1 MSTHSANGT
10 GSLPPITKPG
20 SYLTRMAIFV
30 AIIVGVGALL
40 YPALSDAFM
49 ANVVLNGLIIGVFI
63 VGVIYT
69 FRMAASLSPEVTWIE
84 DFRRNRPGLTSQV
97 PPKLLAPMASMMTEQ
112 RRDRPQLSTMSTRT
126 ILDSI
131 RSRLDESRELSR
143 YIVGLLV
150 FLGLLGTF
158 WGLLQTVNSVADV
171 ISDVNVG
178 GSGSSMD
185 LWFSELKNG
194 LAEPLGGMGT
204 AFSSSL
210 FGLAG
215 SLALGLLDMQA
226 GQAQNRFFNELE
238 EWLSSFTRLGSGGG
252 ISEGEQSV
260 PAYLSALIEQMA
272 DNMEGLQNSIQ
283 RSESSQIKSHNTL
296 IDLADKLSTLT
307 DQMKAEQQLMVKLA
321 ENQMHLKPVLDQLA
335 DSMKMGGFGIDDN
348 TKAHIRSLDS
358 QLGRIGEE
366 LTMGRQQSTQEIRSE
381 IKLLARTIAAIA
393 EEG

>member
-1 MSTHSANGT
+1 MSSQSANGAGT
-10 GSLPPITKPG
+10 LLPITKPG

-40 YPALSDAFM
+40 FPALSDAFM
-49 ANVVLNGLIIGVFI
+49 ANAVLNGLILGVFV

-84 DFRRNRPGLTSQV
+84 DFRRSRPGLTSQV
-97 PPKLLAPMASMMTEQ
+97 PPKLLAPMASMMAEQ
-112 RRDRPQLSTMSTRT
+112 RRDRPQLSTTSTRT

-143 YIVGLLV
+143 YVVGLLV

-158 WGLLQTVNSVADV
+158 WGLLQTVNSVAGV
-171 ISDVNVG
+171 ISNVNVG
-178 GSGSSMD
+178 SGSNMD
-185 LWFSELKNG
+185 LWFSELKDG
-194 LAEPLGGMGT
+194 LSEPLSGMGT

-226 GQAQNRFFNELE
+226 GQAQNRFFNDLE

-252 ISEGEQSV
+252 ISDGEQSV

-335 DSMKMGGFGIDDN
+335 DSMKMGSLGIDDN
-348 TKAHIRSLDS
+348 TRAHIRSLDNT
-358 QLGRIGEE
+358 LGRIGEE

>member
-1 MSTHSANGT
+1 MSSNSASGT

-30 AIIVGVGALL
+30 AIIAGVGALL
-40 YPALSDAFM
+40 FPALSDAFM
-49 ANVVLNGLIIGVFI
+49 ANAVLNGLILGVFV

-84 DFRRNRPGLTSQV
+84 DFRRSRPGLTSQV
-97 PPKLLAPMASMMTEQ
+97 PPKLLAPMASMMAEQ
-112 RRDRPQLSTMSTRT
+112 RRDRPQLSTTSTRT

-143 YIVGLLV
+143 YVVGLLV

-158 WGLLQTVNSVADV
+158 WGLLQTVNSVAGV
-171 ISDVNVG
+171 ISNVNVG
-178 GSGSSMD
+178 SGSNMD
-185 LWFSELKNG
+185 LWFSELKDG
-194 LAEPLGGMGT
+194 LSEPLSGMGT

-226 GQAQNRFFNELE
+226 GQAQNRFFNDLE

-252 ISEGEQSV
+252 ISDGEQSV

-335 DSMKMGGFGIDDN
+335 DSMKMGSLGIDDN
-348 TKAHIRSLDS
+348 TRAHIRSLDNT
-358 QLGRIGEE
+358 LGRIGEE

>member
-1 MSTHSANGT
+1 MSSHSANGA
-10 GSLPPITKPG
+10 GALLPITKPG
-20 SYLTRMAIFV
+20 SYLTRMAVFVVIIF
-30 AIIVGVGALL
+30 GVGALL
-40 YPALSDAFM
+40 YPTLSEAFM
-49 ANVVLNGLIIGVFI
+49 ANAVLNGLILGVFV

-84 DFRRNRPGLTSQV
+84 DFRRSRPGLTSQV

-143 YIVGLLV
+143 YVVGLLV

-158 WGLLQTVNSVADV
+158 WGLLQTVNSVAGV
-171 ISDVNVG
+171 ISNVNVG
-178 GSGSSMD
+178 SGSNMD
-185 LWFSELKNG
+185 LWFSELKTG

-226 GQAQNRFFNELE
+226 GQAQNRFFNDLE
-238 EWLSSFTRLGSGGG
+238 EWLSSFTRLGSGSAVGD
-252 ISEGEQSV
+252 GEQSV

-348 TKAHIRSLDS
+348 TRAHIRSLDN
-358 QLGRIGEE
+358 QLSRVAEE
-366 LTMGRQQSTQEIRSE
+366 LTTGRQQSTQEIRSE

>member
-1 MSTHSANGT
+1 MSSNTASGT

-30 AIIVGVGALL
+30 AIIAGVGALL
-40 YPALSDAFM
+40 FPALSDAFM
-49 ANVVLNGLIIGVFI
+49 ANAVLNGLILGVFV

-84 DFRRNRPGLTSQV
+84 DFRRSRPGLTSQV
-97 PPKLLAPMASMMTEQ
+97 PPKLLAPMASMMAEQ
-112 RRDRPQLSTMSTRT
+112 RRDRPQLSTTSTRT

-143 YIVGLLV
+143 YVVGLLV

-158 WGLLQTVNSVADV
+158 WGLLQTVNSVAGV
-171 ISDVNVG
+171 ISNVNVG
-178 GSGSSMD
+178 SGSNMD
-185 LWFSELKNG
+185 LWFSELKDG
-194 LAEPLGGMGT
+194 LSEPLSGMGT

-226 GQAQNRFFNELE
+226 GQAQNRFFNDLE

-252 ISEGEQSV
+252 ISDGEQSV

-335 DSMKMGGFGIDDN
+335 DSMKMGSFGIDDN
-348 TKAHIRSLDS
+348 TRAHIRSLDS
-358 QLGRIGEE
+358 TLGRIGEE

>member
-1 MSTHSANGT
+1 MSNNSANGMAT
-10 GSLPPITKPG
+10 LPAVTKPG
-20 SYLTRMAIFV
+20 SYLTRMGIFIAV
-30 AIIVGVGALL
+30 IAAVGALL
-40 YPALSDAFM
+40 FPTLSDAFM
-49 ANVVLNGLIIGVFI
+49 ANAVLNGLILGVFV

-69 FRMAASLSPEVTWIE
+69 FRMVASLSAEVTWIE

-97 PPKLLAPMASMMTEQ
+97 PPKLLLPMARMMAEQ
-112 RRDRPQLSTMSTRT
+112 RRDRPQLSTMATRT

-143 YIVGLLV
+143 YVVGLLV

-158 WGLLQTVNSVADV
+158 WGLLQTVNSVANV
-171 ISDVNVG
+171 IGDVNVG
-178 GSGSSMD
+178 SGQNID
-185 LWFSELKNG
+185 LWFNELKEG

-215 SLALGLLDMQA
+215 SLALGLIDMQA

-238 EWLSSFTRLGSGGG
+238 EWLSGFTR
-252 ISEGEQSV
+252 
-260 PAYLSALIEQMA
+260 LIEQMA

-321 ENQMHLKPVLDQLA
+321 ENQMNLKPVLDQLS
-335 DSMKMGGFGIDDN
+335 DSMKIGSFGIDDN
-348 TKAHIRSLDS
+348 TRAHIRSLDNTLS
-358 QLGRIGEE
+358 RVGEE

>member
-1 MSTHSANGT
+1 MSSNSASGT

-30 AIIVGVGALL
+30 AIIAGVGALL
-40 YPALSDAFM
+40 FPALSDAFM
-49 ANVVLNGLIIGVFI
+49 ANAVLNGLILGVFV

-84 DFRRNRPGLTSQV
+84 DFRRSRPGLTSQV
-97 PPKLLAPMASMMTEQ
+97 PPKLLAPMASMMAEQ
-112 RRDRPQLSTMSTRT
+112 RRDRPQLSTTSTRT

-143 YIVGLLV
+143 YVVGLLV

-158 WGLLQTVNSVADV
+158 WGLLQTVNSVAGV
-171 ISDVNVG
+171 ISNVNVG
-178 GSGSSMD
+178 SGSNMD
-185 LWFSELKNG
+185 LWFSELKDG
-194 LAEPLGGMGT
+194 LSEPLSGMGT

-226 GQAQNRFFNELE
+226 GQAQNRFFNDLE

-252 ISEGEQSV
+252 ISDGEQSV

-335 DSMKMGGFGIDDN
+335 DSMKMGSLGIDDN
-348 TKAHIRSLDS
+348 TRAHIRSLDNT
-358 QLGRIGEE
+358 LGRIGEE

-393 EEG
+393 EEC

>member
-1 MSTHSANGT
+1 MSNNAANGAA
-10 GSLPPITKPG
+10 SLPVITKPG
-20 SYLTRMAIFV
+20 SYLTRMGIFI
-30 AIIVGVGALL
+30 AIIIAIAALL
-40 YPALSDAFM
+40 FPTLSGAFM
-49 ANVVLNGLIIGVFI
+49 ASAVLNGLIVGVFI

-69 FRMAASLSPEVTWIE
+69 FRMALSLNPEVNWIE
-84 DFRRNRPGLTSQV
+84 DFRRNRPGLSSQEA
-97 PPKLLAPMASMMTEQ
+97 PKLLAPMARMMAEQ
-112 RRDRPQLSTMSTRT
+112 RRDRPQLSTLGTRT

-143 YIVGLLV
+143 YLVSLLV

-158 WGLLQTVNSVADV
+158 WGLLSTVNSVADV
-171 ISDVNVG
+171 ISNVNVG
-178 GSGSSMD
+178 GSSNME
-185 LWFSELKNG
+185 LWFGQLKEG
-194 LAEPLGGMGT
+194 LSQPLNGMGT

-226 GQAQNRFFNELE
+226 GQAQNRFYNELE
-238 EWLSSFTRLGSGGG
+238 EWMSGFTRVSSGGA
-252 ISEGEQSV
+252 ISDGEQSV

-283 RSESSQIKSHNTL
+283 RSETSQIRSHNTL

-335 DSMKMGGFGIDDN
+335 DSMKMGSFGMDDN
-348 TKAHIRSLDS
+348 TKAHIRSLDN
-358 QLGRIGEE
+358 QLIRVADE
-366 LTMGRQQSTQEIRSE
+366 LGAGRQQSTQEIRSE

>member
-1 MSTHSANGT
+1 MSNNASNGAT
-10 GSLPPITKPG
+10 NTPAITKPG
-20 SYLTRMAIFV
+20 AYLTRMGIFTAVIV
-30 AIIVGVGALL
+30 AIAALL
-40 YPALSDAFM
+40 YPTLSEAFL
-49 ANVVLNGLIIGVFI
+49 ASAVLNGLIIGVFI
-63 VGVIYT
+63 IGVVYT
-69 FRMAASLSPEVTWIE
+69 FRMAFSLNPEVSWIE
-84 DFRRNRPGLTSQV
+84 DFRRNRPGLSSQDT
-97 PPKLLAPMASMMTEQ
+97 PKLLAPMARMMQEQ
-112 RRDRPQLSTMSTRT
+112 RRDRPQLSTLATST

-143 YIVGLLV
+143 YLVSLLV

-171 ISDVNVG
+171 IGNVNVG
-178 GSGSSMD
+178 GGSNME
-185 LWFSELKNG
+185 LWFGQLKEG
-194 LAEPLGGMGT
+194 LAKPLNGMGT

-238 EWLSSFTRLGSGGG
+238 EWMSSFTRVSSGGPL
-252 ISEGEQSV
+252 SDGEQSV

-321 ENQMHLKPVLDQLA
+321 ESQMHLKPVLDQLS
-335 DSMKMGGFGIDDN
+335 DSMRGGSFGIDDN
-348 TKAHIRSLDS
+348 TRAHIRSLDN
-358 QLGRIGEE
+358 QLGRVADE
-366 LTMGRQQSTQEIRSE
+366 LSMGRQQQTQEIRSE

>member
-1 MSTHSANGT
+1 MSNNSANGMAT
-10 GSLPPITKPG
+10 LPVVTKPG
-20 SYLTRMAIFV
+20 SYLTRMGIFI
-30 AIIVGVGALL
+30 AIIAAVGALL
-40 YPALSDAFM
+40 FPALSDAFM
-49 ANVVLNGLIIGVFI
+49 ANAVLNGLILGVFV

-69 FRMAASLSPEVTWIE
+69 FRMVAGLSAEVTWIE

-97 PPKLLAPMASMMTEQ
+97 PPKLLLPMARMMAEQ
-112 RRDRPQLSTMSTRT
+112 RRDRPQLSTMATRT

-143 YIVGLLV
+143 YVVGLLV

-158 WGLLQTVNSVADV
+158 WGLLQTVNSVANV
-171 ISDVNVG
+171 IGDVNVG
-178 GSGSSMD
+178 SGQNID
-185 LWFSELKNG
+185 LWFNELKQG

-215 SLALGLLDMQA
+215 SLALGLIDMQA

-238 EWLSSFTRLGSGGG
+238 EWLSGFTRLSSGGPV
-252 ISEGEQSV
+252 SDGEQSV

-321 ENQMHLKPVLDQLA
+321 ENQMHLKPVLDQLS
-335 DSMKMGGFGIDDN
+335 DSMKIGSFGIDDN
-348 TKAHIRSLDS
+348 TRAHIRSLDNT
-358 QLGRIGEE
+358 LARVGEE

>member
-1 MSTHSANGT
+1 MSSQSANGAGT
-10 GSLPPITKPG
+10 LLPITKPG

-40 YPALSDAFM
+40 FPALSDAFM
-49 ANVVLNGLIIGVFI
+49 ANAVLNGLILGVFV

-84 DFRRNRPGLTSQV
+84 DFRRSRPGLTSQV
-97 PPKLLAPMASMMTEQ
+97 PPKLLAPMASMMAEQ
-112 RRDRPQLSTMSTRT
+112 RRDRPQLSTTSTRT

-171 ISDVNVG
+171 IGNVNVG
-178 GSGSSMD
+178 SGSNMD
-185 LWFSELKNG
+185 LWFSDLKEG
-194 LAEPLGGMGT
+194 LSEPLSGMGT

-226 GQAQNRFFNELE
+226 GQAQNRFFNDLE
-238 EWLSSFTRLGSGGG
+238 EWLSSFTRLGSG
-252 ISEGEQSV
+252 SALSDGEQSV

-335 DSMKMGGFGIDDN
+335 DSMKMGSFGIDEIGR
-348 TKAHIRSLDS
+348 AHV
-358 QLGRIGEE
+358 
-366 LTMGRQQSTQEIRSE
+366 
-381 IKLLARTIAAIA
+381 
-393 EEG
+393 

>member
-1 MSTHSANGT
+1 MSSNSASGT

-30 AIIVGVGALL
+30 AIIAGVGALL
-40 YPALSDAFM
+40 FPALSDAFM
-49 ANVVLNGLIIGVFI
+49 ANAVLNGLILGVFV

-84 DFRRNRPGLTSQV
+84 DFRRSRPGLTSQV
-97 PPKLLAPMASMMTEQ
+97 PPKLLAPMASMMAEQ
-112 RRDRPQLSTMSTRT
+112 RRDRPQLSTTSTRT

-143 YIVGLLV
+143 YVVGLLV

-158 WGLLQTVNSVADV
+158 WGLLQTVNSVAGV
-171 ISDVNVG
+171 ISNVNVG
-178 GSGSSMD
+178 SGSNMD
-185 LWFSELKNG
+185 LWFSELKDG
-194 LAEPLGGMGT
+194 LSEPLSGMGT

-226 GQAQNRFFNELE
+226 GQAQNRFFNDLE

-252 ISEGEQSV
+252 ISDGEQSV

-335 DSMKMGGFGIDDN
+335 DSMKVGSLGIDDN
-348 TKAHIRSLDS
+348 TRAHIRSLDNT
-358 QLGRIGEE
+358 LGRIGEE

>member
-1 MSTHSANGT
+1 MSNNASNGAA
-10 GSLPPITKPG
+10 SIPVITKPG
-20 SYLTRMAIFV
+20 AYLTRMGIFTAVIV
-30 AIIVGVGALL
+30 AIAALL
-40 YPALSDAFM
+40 YPTLSGAFL
-49 ANVVLNGLIIGVFI
+49 ASAVLNGLIIGVFI
-63 VGVIYT
+63 IGVVYT
-69 FRMAASLSPEVTWIE
+69 FRMAFSLNPEVAWIE
-84 DFRRNRPGLTSQV
+84 DFRRNRPGLSAQDT
-97 PPKLLAPMASMMTEQ
+97 PKLLAPMARMMQEQ
-112 RRDRPQLSTMSTRT
+112 RRDRPQLSTLATST

-143 YIVGLLV
+143 YLVSLLV

-171 ISDVNVG
+171 IGNVNVG
-178 GSGSSMD
+178 GGGNME
-185 LWFSELKNG
+185 LWFGQLKEG
-194 LAEPLGGMGT
+194 LSKPLNGMGT

-238 EWLSSFTRLGSGGG
+238 EWLSSFTRVSSGGPL
-252 ISEGEQSV
+252 SDGEQSV

-321 ENQMHLKPVLDQLA
+321 ESQMHLKPVLDQLS
-335 DSMKMGGFGIDDN
+335 DSMKGGSFGIDDN
-348 TKAHIRSLDS
+348 TRAHIRSLDN
-358 QLGRIGEE
+358 QVGRVADE
-366 LTMGRQQSTQEIRSE
+366 LTMGRQQQTQEIRSE